1 MARDP
6 SPGSSPVSGGG
17 DGLPALPTGEPV
29 LARWFVLL
37 MLVLVPIGIGVT
49 IWAFAAIS
57 GTDLPPEARRPP
69 GTAEVTHDRGR
80 ATLAESTDSSPGP
93 GCAAGAAVVGD
104 EGGRAAGVRALSAVC
119 ELLDRAE
126 LPAAAKGLDRWQRT
140 GGQLRFATFELSGVD
155 SSTRLVDGRPVIELN
170 AKFQFQDATRAA
182 PFVLHELTHVGGG
195 AWPGEPVTAA
205 GELAALEVQAQAC
218 DRLVLG
224 DDPPRGC
231 SDARGVLDGTD
242 PLDALVSA
250 GYPR

>member
-1 MARDP
+1 MARGP

-17 DGLPALPTGEPV
+17 DGLPTLPTGEPV
-29 LARWFVLL
+29 LARWFVLV
-37 MLVLVPIGIGVT
+37 MLGLLPIGLGVT

-57 GTDLPPEARRPP
+57 GPDLPPESRRPP
-69 GTAEVTHDRGR
+69 GSAEVTHDRGR
-80 ATLAESTDSSPGP
+80 ATLAQSTDTSPGP

-126 LPAAAKGLDRWQRT
+126 LPVVAQGLDRWQRT

-155 SSTRLVDGRPVIELN
+155 SSTRLEDGRLVIELN

-182 PFVLHELTHVGGG
+182 PFVLHELAHVGDG
-195 AWPGEPVTAA
+195 AWPGAQVTAA
-205 GELAALEVQAQAC
+205 GELVALEVQAEAC

-224 DDPPRGC
+224 DEPPRGC
-231 SDARGVLDGTD
+231 DDARAVVDGTD
-242 PLDALVSA
+242 PLDALVDA